1 MYDTP
6 PVSVSFLA
14 GIQLVASVR
23 VLWTRKLEVF
33 SSVAFLLRCKLVQQ
47 TISKNV
53 SLAFGIN
60 LCIFFAIFPKYGKSR
75 SKTDLFKKSE
85 ANDICIIPQAW
96 RKTVKGRVMSNV
108 SMTLYWWI
116 QQHFPYELVKNEDEW
131 DAIGGDVYERP
142 E

>member
-1 MYDTP
+1 
-6 PVSVSFLA
+6 
-14 GIQLVASVR
+14 
-23 VLWTRKLEVF
+23 
-33 SSVAFLLRCKLVQQ
+33 
-47 TISKNV
+47 
-53 SLAFGIN
+53 